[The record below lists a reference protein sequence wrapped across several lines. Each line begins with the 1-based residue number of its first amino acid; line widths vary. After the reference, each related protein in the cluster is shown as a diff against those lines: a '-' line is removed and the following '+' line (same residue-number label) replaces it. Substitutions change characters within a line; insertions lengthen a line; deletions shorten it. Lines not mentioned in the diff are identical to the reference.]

1 MQSVDWYRLDSL
13 WPGVTNLEGVWLFG
27 SSQAGFMRQGGDIDI
42 GVLFS
47 LSPALD
53 LFLELRAQIQ
63 DLMQVEAVD
72 LVDLLAA
79 SPILRFEAVRGR
91 RLYARNPQH
100 LAEFVS
106 LTAREYEDEMA
117 QAARYWGYH
126 NSGGRLETTNGNW
139 TGR

>member
-1 MQSVDWYRLDSL
+1 MQRVDWNRLETR
-13 WPGVTNLEGVWLFG
+13 WPGIANLEGVWLLG
-27 SSQAGFMRQGGDIDI
+27 SSQAGVMRRGGDIDI

-47 LSPALD
+47 LPPALD

-63 DLMQVEAVD
+63 ELLQVEAVD
-72 LVDLLAA
+72 LVDLHAA
-79 SPILRFEAVRGR
+79 SPILRFEVVQGR
-91 RLYARNPQH
+91 RLYGRNPQH

-139 TGR
+139 TSR

>member
-1 MQSVDWYRLDSL
+1 MQHIDWYRLETL
-13 WPGVTNLEGVWLFG
+13 WPGIANLEGVWLFG
-27 SSQAGFMRQGGDIDI
+27 SSQAGVMRRGGDIDI

-47 LSPALD
+47 LPPALN

-63 DLMQVEAVD
+63 DLLQVEAVD

-91 RLYARNPQH
+91 RLYGRNPQH

-106 LTAREYEDEMA
+106 LTAREYEDEMT
-117 QAARYWGYH
+117 QSKKYWDYH
-126 NSGGRLETTNGNW
+126 LSGGRLETTNGNW